1 MAIEAPPGNGVS
13 TTLSSAITSTSA
25 TTCVLTSAA
34 AFTNA
39 QYHCLITDGTN
50 YEIVEATGLSGSTL
64 TIVRSAELWNGASTA
79 FTFAVGSSVTIVTSL
94 QSVLNLMAAA
104 PIVNAT
110 SSSAAPSMSSADG
123 LLVVTKS
130 GGGVGDALQIKD
142 SGTSDAKSLRMDAAN
157 NLQIMSNAFTPIFV
171 VADSGVLTAY
181 GALAMGSNK
190 ITGLTNGSGAQDA
203 AAFGQVPV
211 PANGYGITGN
221 TGATPT
227 PAVGLTN
234 QSSFIGSPVT
244 LTAATPSNVTS
255 LSLAAGTWLL
265 MGQAAIDNTT
275 AATNAVGTLGI
286 GTTTASFTGALT
298 GAEIILGGA
307 TAGTAHFASLA
318 CSCGVVV

>member
-1 MAIEAPPGNGVS
+1 MAIESPPGNGVS

-50 YEIVEATGLSGSTL
+50 YEIVQATALSGTTL
-64 TIVRSAELWNGASTA
+64 TIGRAAETWGGSATA
-79 FTFAVGSSVTIVTSL
+79 YTFAIGSTIAIVTSV
-94 QSVLNLMAAA
+94 QSVMNLAAQ
-104 PIVNAT
+104 
-110 SSSAAPSMSSADG
+110 SM
-123 LLVVTKS
+123 T
-130 GGGVGDALQIKD
+130 
-142 SGTSDAKSLRMDAAN
+142 
-157 NLQIMSNAFTPIFV
+157 
-171 VADSGVLTAY
+171 
-181 GALAMGSNK
+181 
-190 ITGLTNGSGAQDA
+190 
-203 AAFGQVPV
+203 

-286 GTTTASFTGALT
+286 GTTRSEEHTSELQ
-298 GAEIILGGA
+298 
-307 TAGTAHFASLA
+307 
-318 CSCGVVV
+318 

>member
-1 MAIEAPPGNGVS
+1 
-13 TTLSSAITSTSA
+13 
-25 TTCVLTSAA
+25 
-34 AFTNA
+34 
-39 QYHCLITDGTN
+39 
-50 YEIVEATGLSGSTL
+50 
-64 TIVRSAELWNGASTA
+64 
-79 FTFAVGSSVTIVTSL
+79 
-94 QSVLNLMAAA
+94 MAAA

-130 GGGVGDALQIKD
+130 GGSVGDALQIKD

-171 VADSGVLTAY
+171 VADSGALTAY

-227 PAVGLTN
+227 PAVGLTTSLAVLASN
-234 QSSFIGSPVT
+234 
-244 LTAATPSNVTS
+244 TAIPASIVNLAS
-255 LSLAAGTWLL
+255 LSLGAGTWLVL
-265 MGQAAIDNTT
+265 AGVMVANAGTVTT
-275 AATNAVGTLGI
+275 PDFVSAWVGTS
-286 GTTTASFTGALT
+286 ASAVTGALCEAT
-298 GAEIILGGA
+298 GTLNANS
-307 TAGTAHFASLA
+307 TNYLA
-318 CSCGVVV
+318 NVTLVMSSVVVVASTTTYYLNAIANGVSGTPTALVANAAGVTDATYIRAVRIA